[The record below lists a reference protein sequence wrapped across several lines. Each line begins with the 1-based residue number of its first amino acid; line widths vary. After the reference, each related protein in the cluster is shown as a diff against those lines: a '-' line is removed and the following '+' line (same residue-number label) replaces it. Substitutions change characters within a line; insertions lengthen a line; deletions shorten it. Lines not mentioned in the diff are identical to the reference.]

1 MWQNVGFKVLC
12 LVFYIRLKKVLIKAL
27 EVLFRVPCKKHY
39 IIFDFGKGDLD
50 RRLREVRLK
59 NLKYARF
66 RNEII
71 ISRMCLIIC
80 VLSYILA
87 FLVFIYTKDLLW

>member
-12 LVFYIRLKKVLIKAL
+12 LVFYIRLKKVFIKAL
-27 EVLFRVPCKKHY
+27 ELLFCVPCKKHY

-71 ISRMCLIIC
+71 INRLCLIIC

-87 FLVFIYTKDLLW
+87 FLVFIYVKDLLW